1 MIKNKKWPVLVI
13 VLLFFASGCT
23 ALIYQTVLNK
33 FFSFVFGVSSYA
45 TATVLAAFM
54 LGLAAGSYLFGKLA
68 TQKITRH
75 WLWYGILEFFIGSY
89 GLILIP
95 LAGLI
100 EDIFVSLAQSYTLS
114 LQTLTLL
121 RFVMAL
127 VMIGIPTTLMG
138 GSLPLLLEGM
148 KRRGISRQVN
158 LLYGINILGG
168 AFGTV
173 FSSYF
178 LIARVF
184 LDGALRTVFAA
195 NAIILLMAV
204 ILETGLARKHF
215 TLTEV
220 DEAAPMAALRSRLPM
235 YIVAIGFFSGYLS
248 FSNEVLWN
256 HLLSLIIGTST
267 YAYAVMLFTT
277 LIGMGLGGL
286 IVHRALQ
293 YRNNHRQMI
302 GISQLLLGG
311 SIILTLPLIDKI
323 PPFFAFIG
331 TFLDSFG
338 SRELVRFLGCM
349 LLIFIPSLISG
360 LTFPLVL
367 SYLEKNSRHLGESI
381 GRIYSI
387 NAIGTVLGSLIS
399 GFVVLQW
406 LGGRNALMFSAAV
419 SLLLGAS
426 IISDKLKTVI
436 GTAVASGLF
445 FALAFWISPT
455 WDLKSLLSASNI
467 YFSEAHTEFDELVYQ
482 HEDNTGGITSV
493 IRKGQTLTMLT
504 NGKFQGNNG
513 SEVIDQERFALI
525 PNLFVHSPR
534 RALNI
539 GLGTGTTLGVIAQF
553 PYKEIE
559 VAELARDIVYAA
571 DTYFSDVNRN
581 ALHDPRVRVYLED
594 GRNYLALNRKDHLFD
609 LISIELTSI
618 WFAGAGNLYND
629 EFYKL
634 AVRNMSAD
642 GILQQWIQLHHMTIE
657 DIAIIL
663 RTIKKNFKYVQLWVP
678 QRQGVIIA
686 SNQPLTLMSK
696 RMDELKQGFPAKH
709 FMVEEPWTIL
719 GELLLTNDQIDRFL
733 EKYRRQDQEALSTD
747 LNLHLEYS
755 TPKGNALGWNF
766 TENFSLLQAFTDGDI
781 RSILPDLLHKDP
793 YILSMTE
800 LGRTHF
806 YPEYSTNWHQ
816 QIERAL
822 SLIPAKEKRLALK
835 QRVYREMQER
845 KTRLP
850 DLSLTDE

>member
-1 MIKNKKWPVLVI
+1 MKNNKWPVLMI

-54 LGLAAGSYLFGKLA
+54 LGLAAGSYIFGKLA
-68 TQKITRH
+68 TKKITRH
-75 WLWYGILEFFIGSY
+75 WLWYGVLEFFIGSY

-100 EDIFVSLAQSYTLS
+100 EDVFVGLAQSYTLS

-127 VMIGIPTTLMG
+127 IMIGIPTTLMG

-184 LDGALRTVFAA
+184 LDGALKTVFAV
-195 NAIILLMAV
+195 NVIILLMAAV
-204 ILETGLARKHF
+204 LETGLARKYF
-215 TLTEV
+215 TVTAV
-220 DEAAPMAALRSRLPM
+220 DETAPIAFRSRLPL

-293 YRNNHRQMI
+293 YRDNHRQMI
-302 GISQLLLGG
+302 AISQLLLGG
-311 SIILTLPLIDKI
+311 SIILSLPLIDKI
-323 PPFFAFIG
+323 PPLFAFMG
-331 TFLDSFG
+331 TFLQSFG

-349 LLIFIPSLISG
+349 LLIFVPSLISG

-367 SYLEKNSRHLGESI
+367 SYLEKNSRYLGESI

-387 NAIGTVLGSLIS
+387 NTIGTVLGSLIS
-399 GFVVLQW
+399 GFVLLQW
-406 LGGRNALMFSAAV
+406 LGGRNALMFSAAM

-436 GTAVASGLF
+436 GTAVAMGVF
-445 FALAFWISPT
+445 FALACWISPA

-482 HEDNTGGITSV
+482 HEDSTGGITSV

-553 PYKEIE
+553 PYQEIE

-571 DTYFSDVNRN
+571 DTYFSDVNRHS
-581 ALHDPRVRVYLED
+581 LHDPRVRVHLED
-594 GRNYLALNRKDHLFD
+594 GRNYLALNRKDRLFD

-634 AVRNMSAD
+634 AVRNMPAD
-642 GILQQWIQLHHMTIE
+642 GILQQWIQLHHMTID
-657 DIAIIL
+657 DISIIL

-686 SNQPLTLMSK
+686 SNQPLTLMAE
-696 RMDELKQGFPAKH
+696 RMDELKRGFPAKH
-709 FMVEEPWTIL
+709 FMLEEPWTIL
-719 GELLLTNDQIDRFL
+719 GELLLTNDQIERFL
-733 EKYRRQDQEALSTD
+733 EKYSRQDRELSTD
-747 LNLHLEYS
+747 LNLYLEYS

-766 TENFSLLQAFTDGDI
+766 MENFSLLQAFTDGDV
-781 RSILPDLLHKDP
+781 RSILPDILHKNP
-793 YILSMTE
+793 YILSMAA

-806 YPEYSTNWHQ
+806 YPDYSTDWHQ

-822 SLIPAKEKRLALK
+822 SLMPTKVKKMALK
-835 QRVYREMQER
+835 RRVYRELQER
-845 KTRLP
+845 KTRLYG
-850 DLSLTDE
+850 LRLTDE

>member
-1 MIKNKKWPVLVI
+1 MMKKNKWPVLVI
-13 VLLFFASGCT
+13 VLLFFGSGCT

-54 LGLAAGSYLFGKLA
+54 LGLAMGSYLFGKLVS
-68 TQKITRH
+68 KRITRY
-75 WLWYGILEFFIGSY
+75 WLWYGVLEFAIGSY

-100 EDIFVSLAQSYTLS
+100 EGLFVHLAQSYTLS
-114 LQTLTLL
+114 LQSLTLL
-121 RFVMAL
+121 RFLMAL
-127 VMIGIPTTLMG
+127 VMIGIPTTMMG

-148 KRRGISRQVN
+148 KQRGISQQVN

-178 LIARVF
+178 LIERVY
-184 LDGALRTVFAA
+184 LDGALKTVFGV
-195 NAIILLMAV
+195 NTIILMMA
-204 ILETGLARKHF
+204 ILLESGFARKYF
-215 TLTEV
+215 TAPKR
-220 DEAAPMAALRSRLPM
+220 DEDAATAPRSRLPF
-235 YIVAIGFFSGYLS
+235 YIIGIGFFSGYLS

-286 IVHRALQ
+286 IVHRLLQ
-293 YRNNHRQMI
+293 NRDNHRQMI
-302 GISQLLLGG
+302 AFSQLLLGA
-311 SIILTLPLIDKI
+311 SIILSLPLMDKI
-323 PPFFAFIG
+323 PPMFAFLG
-331 TFLDSFG
+331 TFLQSFT

-349 LLIFIPSLISG
+349 LLIFVPSLISG

-367 SYLEKNSRHLGESI
+367 SYLEKNSRHLGESV
-381 GRIYSI
+381 GRIYAI
-387 NAIGTVLGSLIS
+387 NTIGTVLGSLVS
-399 GFVVLQW
+399 GFLVLQW
-406 LGGRNALMFSAAV
+406 LGGRNALLLSAAM
-419 SLLLGAS
+419 SLLLGA
-426 IISDKLKTVI
+426 IIVSEKTKMIILTVV
-436 GTAVASGLF
+436 GSSVF
-445 FALAFWISPT
+445 FVLTLWMSPS

-482 HEDNTGGITSV
+482 HEDSTGGITSV
-493 IRKGQTLTMLT
+493 IRLGQTLTMLT

-553 PYKEIE
+553 PYEEIE

-571 DTYFSDVNRN
+571 DAYFSDVNRN
-581 ALHDPRVRVYLED
+581 SLRDPRVRVHLED
-594 GRNYLALNRKDHLFD
+594 GRNYLVLNRKDHLFD

-634 AVRNMSAD
+634 AVHNMTAD
-642 GILQQWIQLHHMTIE
+642 GVLQQWIQLHHMTID
-657 DIAIIL
+657 DIAVIL
-663 RTIKKNFKYVQLWVP
+663 RTIKNNFKYVQLWVP

-686 SNQPLTLMSK
+686 SNRPLILMTE
-696 RMDELKQGFPAKH
+696 RMNELRKGFPAKH
-709 FMVEEPWTIL
+709 FLLEEPWTIL
-719 GELLLTNDQIDRFL
+719 GELLLTNAQIDRFL
-733 EKYRRQDQEALSTD
+733 EKYRRQGKELSTD

-766 TENFSLLQAFTDGDI
+766 YDNFSLLQAFADGDV
-781 RSILPDLLHKDP
+781 RTILPKTLHHDAD
-793 YILSMTE
+793 IQSMAE

-806 YPEYSTNWHQ
+806 YPEFSAIWHQ

-822 SLIPAKEKRLALK
+822 TVIPTEAKRLVVKRGIYKEL
-835 QRVYREMQER
+835 QER
-845 KTRLP
+845 RTKMSGLK
-850 DLSLTDE
+850 LTDD

>member
-1 MIKNKKWPVLVI
+1 MMKNNKWPVLMI

-54 LGLAAGSYLFGKLA
+54 LGLAAGSYIFGKLA
-68 TQKITRH
+68 TKKITRH
-75 WLWYGILEFFIGSY
+75 WLWYGMLEFIIGSY
-89 GLILIP
+89 GLVLIP
-95 LAGLI
+95 LAGWI
-100 EDIFVSLAQSYTLS
+100 EEVFVSLAQSYTLS

-184 LDGALRTVFAA
+184 LDGALKTVFAA
-195 NAIILLMAV
+195 NAIILLIAAV
-204 ILETGLARKHF
+204 LETGIAKKYF
-215 TLTEV
+215 TVTAV
-220 DEAAPMAALRSRLPM
+220 DETAPIALRSRLPV

-286 IVHRALQ
+286 IVHRFLQ
-293 YRNNHRQMI
+293 YRDNHRQMI
-302 GISQLLLGG
+302 AISQLLLGG
-311 SIILTLPLIDKI
+311 SIILSLPLIDKI
-323 PPFFAFIG
+323 PPLFAFMG
-331 TFLDSFG
+331 TFLQSFG

-387 NAIGTVLGSLIS
+387 NTIGTVLGSLIS

-406 LGGRNALMFSAAV
+406 LGGRNALMFSAAG
-419 SLLLGAS
+419 SLLLGTT
-426 IISDKLKTVI
+426 IISDKLKTVTK
-436 GTAVASGLF
+436 TAVASGVF
-445 FALAFWISPT
+445 FALACWISPT

-467 YFSEAHTEFDELVYQ
+467 YFSAAHTEFDELVYQ
-482 HEDNTGGITSV
+482 HEDSTGGITSV

-513 SEVIDQERFALI
+513 SEVVDQERFALI

-553 PYKEIE
+553 PYQEIE

-571 DTYFSDVNRN
+571 DTYFSDVNRYS
-581 ALHDPRVRVYLED
+581 LHDPRVKVHLED
-594 GRNYLALNRKDHLFD
+594 GRNYLALNRKDRLFD

-634 AVRNMSAD
+634 AVRNMPVD
-642 GILQQWIQLHHMTIE
+642 GILQQWIQLHHMTID

-686 SNQPLTLMSK
+686 SNQPLTLMAE
-696 RMDELKQGFPAKH
+696 RMDELKKGFPAKH
-709 FMVEEPWTIL
+709 FMLEEPWTIL

-733 EKYRRQDQEALSTD
+733 EKYRRQDRELSTD

-766 TENFSLLQAFTDGDI
+766 MENFSLLQVFSNGDI
-781 RSILPDLLHKDP
+781 RSILPDILHKDP
-793 YILSMTE
+793 YILSMAE

-806 YPEYSTNWHQ
+806 YPEYSTGWHQ
-816 QIERAL
+816 QIERGL
-822 SLIPAKEKRLALK
+822 SLIPTKVKKLALK
-835 QRVYREMQER
+835 RRVYRELQER
-845 KTRLP
+845 KARLP
-850 DLSLTDE
+850 GLRLTNE